1 MKRISNEQ
9 LDPKNVLVFEDSLN
23 GAKSGIAAGC
33 QVVMIPQRQFLDE
46 NGLNELNLIKP
57 HLADMLNSLDD
68 FDPVKFGLAAF
79 EK

>member
-1 MKRISNEQ
+1 
-9 LDPKNVLVFEDSLN
+9 
-23 GAKSGIAAGC
+23 
-33 QVVMIPQRQFLDE
+33 MIPQRQFLDE